1 MRVEDLYRYP
11 VKGLSAEALEFANLE
26 PFEAIAWDR
35 AFALAQGNSGFDPER
50 PTFLPK
56 SRFMCLMK
64 NASVARIKSRFEP
77 ETGMLTLQAG
87 DEIAEENALSP
98 EGRVR
103 IAAWL
108 TAFMGAEARGTPV
121 FHHVP
126 GHVFGDQ
133 RRPVVS
139 LINLASITA
148 LEAACGAERAKLRFR
163 ANVYFSG
170 APAWEEFAWVGR
182 TIRAGT
188 AVLKVLERTDRCP
201 ATDVNPET
209 AERDANPVA
218 ELHRAF
224 GHTDLGVHAQVIEAG
239 RIAPGDRIE
248 PL

>member
-1 MRVEDLYRYP
+1 MHVEDLYRYP
-11 VKGLSAEALEFANLE
+11 VKGLSAEALDHADLT

-35 AFALAQGNSGFDPER
+35 AFALAQGNAGFDPER
-50 PTFLPK
+50 PTHLPK

-64 NASVARIKSRFEP
+64 NASIARIRSRFAP

-87 DEIAEENALSP
+87 DDAVEENALSV

-108 TAFMGAEARGTPV
+108 AAFMGTEARGTTV

-139 LINLASITA
+139 LINLASIAA

-170 APAWEEFAWVGR
+170 APAWSEFDWVGR
-182 TIRAGT
+182 DIRAGT
-188 AVLKVLERTDRCP
+188 AVLRVLERTDRCP
-201 ATDVNPET
+201 ATDVNPDT

-224 GHTDLGVHAQVIEAG
+224 GHTDLGVHAEVIAAG
-239 RIAPGDRIE
+239 RIAAGNRIE